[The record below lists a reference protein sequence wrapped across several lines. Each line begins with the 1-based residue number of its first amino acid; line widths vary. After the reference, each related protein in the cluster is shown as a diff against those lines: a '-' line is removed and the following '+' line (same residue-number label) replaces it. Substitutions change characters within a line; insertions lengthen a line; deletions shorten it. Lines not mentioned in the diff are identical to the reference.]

1 MHRKKKQSR
10 FHGKGKALLVMT
22 FVKTSRTMLVSYT
35 SLLRVGVKFEGHQLT
50 HFHTNPMQVGGSLS
64 RISLNEAI

>member
-1 MHRKKKQSR
+1 MHRKKKSR

-22 FVKTSRTMLVSYT
+22 FVKTSRTMFVSYT

-50 HFHTNPMQVGGSLS
+50 HFHTNPMQVGGRLS